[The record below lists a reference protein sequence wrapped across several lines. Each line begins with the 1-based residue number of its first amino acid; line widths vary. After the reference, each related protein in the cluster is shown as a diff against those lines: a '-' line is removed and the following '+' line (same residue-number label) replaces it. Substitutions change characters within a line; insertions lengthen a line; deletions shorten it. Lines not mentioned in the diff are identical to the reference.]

1 MDIDF
6 LKSAAAVVLDY
17 LLPRT
22 CIVCGK
28 ILDSAEIHLCRHCKD
43 DIPHTYYWM
52 LRNNPMADR
61 FNDLIQKGLEEGLEE
76 DLEEGLEKGPEEG
89 LEESLEEGPEEG
101 LDGTGNGGSQ
111 ILKENYAYAAA
122 LFFYRAESDYRHI
135 TQRIKYDGNIEA
147 GVFFGNILG
156 EKLAS
161 GTLFQD
167 VDLIIPVPLHWRR
180 QWERGYNQAQVIA
193 EGISAWLGA
202 PVRSDILIRSRS
214 TRTQTRLS
222 IEEKSLNVKNAF
234 RLHKRLR
241 TSTPPELTGIRH
253 ILLVDDVFTTGS
265 TLMACFTALR
275 SAFPPSVRISV
286 ATLGFVG
293 GA

>member
-6 LKSAAAVVLDY
+6 LKSAAAAVLDY
-17 LLPRT
+17 FLPRT

-43 DIPHTYYWM
+43 DLPHTYYWM

-61 FNDLIQKGLEEGLEE
+61 FNDLIQKGLEKGLEE
-76 DLEEGLEKGPEEG
+76 DLEEGLGEGPEEG
-89 LEESLEEGPEEG
+89 LEEG
-101 LDGTGNGGSQ
+101 LDGPGNGGSQ

-135 TQRIKYDGNIEA
+135 TQRIKYNGDIGA
-147 GVFFGNILG
+147 GTFFGNILG

-193 EGISAWLGA
+193 EGISARLGA

-214 TRTQTRLS
+214 TKTQTRLS

-234 RLHKRLR
+234 GLHKRCR
-241 TSTPPELTGIRH
+241 TSIPPELTGIRH

-265 TLMACFTALR
+265 TALACFTALR
-275 SAFPPSVRISV
+275 TVFPPSVRISV